1 MSFAAT
7 PPRTP
12 TKLNKS
18 FTSGQN
24 SPWVTT
30 LANQPRTPTSSK
42 KKPFNEDVVYLSRSD
57 LEKELK
63 AFVAI
68 FTSRKAI
75 KEVEAPSYYDYLKKM
90 IQNLV
95 IDFTQL
101 DNFEEFVDVT
111 RSPGHKRSENTNL
124 PTEHVLR
131 VRNFQLE
138 RDRLAYEEKL
148 QNHGKHIADLEDQIG
163 KLIGEYKNVLGQKA
177 SGEQEIQELKR
188 HLAASEETRQSTVV
202 IKDQV
207 IQKNAGLKKD
217 IEILTSKLFELES
230 SLKQEAEKS
239 FIEKESTRIIETVK
253 QENQRLTEQLT
264 QSRGAVQQLETEK
277 VRLVKEIGGLI
288 DNMRI
293 EDEVHEISTEIQRPN
308 ENNLSVSMTR
318 DLKEKDVLIH
328 LHKQD
333 GERLR
338 QELQAHK
345 KAFKDFETRK
355 NEEIRALKQIYS
367 EREAKVRDE
376 QAKQGQD
383 SGRNSG
389 PQTPLFKS
397 LIPGF
402 TNVSRVGSQG
412 NFSEGII
419 AETGPTTP
427 MNEFEDRN
435 KRGSLVAEEELL
447 AASIETGEHGA
458 SYYSLTYYEAL
469 RKKIE
474 EYRSLNVMLQKKVE
488 GYYIQIEELNNAL
501 KLTNENLD
509 SAQNRCVTLQKELQ
523 NKSNLETL
531 VQSLLGLIN
540 KLETKIEA
548 LVEENV
554 SLQRANQENVLI
566 ITRLKSQIEE
576 TNSLLPKDLYHP
588 SFNGL
593 EETLE
598 NSMTNNN
605 YRHKESAAL
614 EIEFLKK
621 EYDLEI
627 SKIAEAK
634 QKEIDEERIRNRN
647 VIERSAA
654 QLDLLSSR
662 IQSLVAVNE
671 EQGRE
676 LEDIKTDFA
685 NYKIVVVSILQEAG
699 KSIENVRNY
708 DEEIQAL
715 LGSLLEGTAK
725 KGIVEVAKLRDI
737 YGMMR
742 KDVADAEKLLEERR
756 VMV

>member
-1 MSFAAT
+1 MSFAPVT
-7 PPRTP
+7 PPKKDR
-12 TKLNKS
+12 S

-24 SPWVTT
+24 SPWITR
-30 LANQPRTPTSSK
+30 LADQPRTPTSSK
-42 KKPFNEDVVYLSRSD
+42 KKPINEDVVYLSKSD

-68 FTSRKAI
+68 FTSRKVI
-75 KEVEAPSYYDYLKKM
+75 KEVEAPSYYDYLKKT

-111 RSPGHKRSENTNL
+111 RSPGHRKAESSSL

-163 KLIGEYKNVLGQKA
+163 KLIGEYKNVLGLKA
-177 SGEQEIQELKR
+177 QADQEVEELKR
-188 HLAASEETRQSTVV
+188 QLAVSDESKQNTLM

-217 IEILTSKLFELES
+217 IEILASQVIELEGR
-230 SLKQEAEKS
+230 LRQEVEQKVKEKETLRV
-239 FIEKESTRIIETVK
+239 IEKVK
-253 QENQRLTEQLT
+253 EENQRLTEQLT
-264 QSRGAVQQLETEK
+264 QSQGAVQQLETEK

-293 EDEVHEISTEIQRPN
+293 DDEVHELSTIEQNN
-308 ENNLSVSMTR
+308 ETNVSFMR
-318 DLKEKDVLIH
+318 DLKEKDAIIH
-328 LHKQD
+328 LHKTE

-345 KAFKDFETRK
+345 KAFQDLETRK
-355 NEEIRALKQIYS
+355 NEEIKALKQIYS
-367 EREAKVRDE
+367 EREAKVREE

-383 SGRNSG
+383 SARNSGRGGSG
-389 PQTPLFKS
+389 PQTPLFKA
-397 LIPGF
+397 IVPAFGF
-402 TNVSRVGSQG
+402 ISQVH
-412 NFSEGII
+412 SQDAI

-427 MNEFEDRN
+427 LNELEDRPTQ
-435 KRGSLVAEEELL
+435 KIRGSLVVEEDVLT
-447 AASIETGEHGA
+447 ATIDEHGM
-458 SYYSLTYYEAL
+458 SYYSLSYYDAL
-469 RKKIE
+469 RKKVE
-474 EYRSLNVMLQKKVE
+474 EYRTRNVLLQKKVE
-488 GYYIQIEELNNAL
+488 GYYIQIEELNDAL

-509 SAQNRCVTLQKELQ
+509 TAQNHCITLQKELQ
-523 NKSNLETL
+523 NKANLETL
-531 VQSLLGLIN
+531 VQSLLALIN

-554 SLQRANQENVLI
+554 SLQKANQDNVLI

-576 TNSLLPKDLYHP
+576 TASMLPKELINNNP
-588 SFNGL
+588 SFTGL

-598 NSMTNNN
+598 SSMMN
-605 YRHKESAAL
+605 RQKETTAL
-614 EIEFLKK
+614 EIEFIKK
-621 EYDLEI
+621 EHELEI
-627 SKIAEAK
+627 CKITEAK
-634 QKEIDEERIRNRN
+634 QKEIDEERIRNRSA
-647 VIERSAA
+647 IERSAA
-654 QLDLLSSR
+654 QLDLLSKR

-676 LEDIKTDFA
+676 LEEAKTEFA
-685 NYKIVVVSILQEAG
+685 NYKIVVLSILQEAG
-699 KSIENVRNY
+699 KSIENVKNY
-708 DEEIQAL
+708 DEEIQSL
-715 LGSLLEGTAK
+715 LGALIEGNNAK
-725 KGIVEVAKLRDI
+725 KNIVEIAKLRDI